1 MMKILV
7 FQVLSFL
14 VLFNLQAKPGEL
26 ITISQSVLIE
36 REVEIVFDLV
46 KNTMNDDIWRSEVN
60 SMQASGEF
68 EVGTVYTEDARI
80 GLNKN
85 FITRTQLV
93 RLVENS
99 KAFYVTPKSEPY
111 FLTSLRQ
118 VEKTQNGMTKF
129 TYTVQFDKNMS
140 KKAFGINISKRM
152 LKLGYSVIMKQYLR
166 KLKNYL
172 E

>member
-99 KAFYVTPKSEPY
+99 EAFYVTPKSEPY
-111 FLTSLRQ
+111 FLTSLRS